1 MPVPSADFKKA
12 LKRLSEAEKEALL
25 LRAARR
31 DAELYDTFSYELL
44 PDVTLA
50 SVYEAS
56 ADRIHEM
63 FNVAVTGRLLNRS
76 LVKALR
82 AAGQEATRARRVTK
96 SKQLE
101 IDLGMYTLR
110 LIFDNYTGQFDS
122 QYQGFFVGTARL
134 ALRLTKLIIKDLH
147 EDLWLE
153 YKAEL
158 DDFLTQLH
166 GRKKSRELKFELPRE
181 LVVEGG

>member
-12 LKRLSEAEKEALL
+12 LTRLSDKELAALL
-25 LRAARR
+25 LRAVRR
-31 DAELYDTFSYELL
+31 DAELYDTYAFELL
-44 PDVTLA
+44 PEVTIA
-50 SVYEAS
+50 TVYEAS
-56 ADRIHEM
+56 ADRIHEL

-82 AAGQEATRARRVTK
+82 GAVQEATRARRITK

-101 IDLGMYTLR
+101 IDLSMYTLR

-122 QYQGFFVGTARL
+122 LYQGFFVGTARL
-134 ALRLTKLIIKDLH
+134 ATRLTQAIPKHLH

-153 YKAEL
+153 YKPEL

-181 LVVEGG
+181 LVLPA

>member
-1 MPVPSADFKKA
+1 MPVPSSEFKKA
-12 LKRLSEAEKEALL
+12 LARLSEKEKEALV

-31 DAELYDTFSYELL
+31 DAELYDTFSFELL
-44 PDVTLA
+44 PEVTLE
-50 SVYEAS
+50 SVYDTS
-56 ADRIHEM
+56 ADRIHEL

-82 AAGQEATRARRVTK
+82 ASLQEAARARRVTK

-101 IDLGMYTLR
+101 IDLSMYTLR

-122 QYQGFFVGTARL
+122 VYQGFFVGTARL
-134 ALRLTKLIIKDLH
+134 ATRLTMLIPKSLH

-153 YKAEL
+153 YKPEL
-158 DDFLTQLH
+158 DEFLTQLH
-166 GRKKSRELKFELPRE
+166 GRHKSRELKFELPRQ
-181 LVVEGG
+181 LVLPA